1 MRSTTGPLLA
11 LAVTVSLTGGCS
23 SGSDGGPTTDAVATT
38 SPATTAR
45 PSGAPSPTTTAAVY
59 APNMLPDD
67 VVATI
72 DVADAP
78 MTPAVG
84 FGSVWVSN
92 HHADVVSRVD
102 PETNEVVAEISTGVQ
117 PGQMLVT
124 DDAVWV
130 ANYGEA
136 SLTRIDP
143 NRNTST
149 IVHAGDTPACAA
161 PAEAGGLVWID
172 NCDVGKLHGIDPE
185 SGDVVATLDAT
196 GFLYSM
202 DGEMWIGTDDGL
214 EQLDPAS
221 GETLQTI
228 ALGCAAAAGPN
239 SFDGKRMFVAY
250 RDGDV
255 CQDGHV
261 AVIDRSTGR
270 VLQRVD
276 VGRAPEA
283 PIADGGTLYVNNS
296 FDDTISIIDGRRG
309 ELLTEIDAPPVSE
322 GLFAVGFDSI
332 WVPDFDLS
340 NLYRVDPET

>member
-11 LAVTVSLTGGCS
+11 LAVTVSLTGACS
-23 SGSDGGPTTDAVATT
+23 SGSGEPTTDAVGNT
-38 SPATTAR
+38 SPETMAQPT
-45 PSGAPSPTTTAAVY
+45 GAPSPTSAAPVY

-72 DVADAP
+72 DMADAP

-84 FGSVWVSN
+84 FGSLWVSN

-102 PETNEVVAEISTGVQ
+102 PETNEVIAEIPTGVQ

-149 IVHAGDTPACAA
+149 IVQAGDTPACGA

-172 NCDVGKLHGIDPE
+172 NCDVGKLRGIDPD
-185 SGDVVATLDAT
+185 SGDIVATLDAT

-228 ALGCAAAAGPN
+228 ALGCAAAAGPD
-239 SFDGKRMFVAY
+239 SFDGNRMFVAY

-261 AVIDRSTGR
+261 AVIDRSTGK
-270 VLQRVD
+270 VLQRID
-276 VGRAPEA
+276 VGRVPEA
-283 PIADGGTLYVNNS
+283 PIADGSTVYVNNS

-309 ELLTEIDAPPVSE
+309 ELLAEIDAPPVSE
-322 GLFAVGFDSI
+322 AAFAVGFDSI